1 MNFRKLLLM
10 AATASLCIPS
20 NSWSQSKTPAT
31 KTKQT
36 AKRKLLDPA
45 NMDLSVNP
53 GDNFFFYANGT
64 WLKNNQIPATET
76 RWGSFNELQE
86 NNYKALH
93 ELLESAAKA
102 NAKKGSNLQKIG
114 DFYKSGMDT
123 NTIEKAGI
131 APLNSHFMRIAR
143 IQNADELLKEICY
156 EHTIGLS
163 PVLDFTFHQ
172 TIKMLLNKFVNLDKL
187 D

>member
-1 MNFRKLLLM
+1 M

-31 KTKQT
+31 KTKQN

-64 WLKNNQIPATET
+64 WLKNNPIPATET

-102 NAKKGSNLQKIG
+102 NAKKGSSQKSSTT
-114 DFYKSGMDT
+114 D
-123 NTIEKAGI
+123 
-131 APLNSHFMRIAR
+131 R
-143 IQNADELLKEICY
+143 
-156 EHTIGLS
+156 
-163 PVLDFTFHQ
+163 
-172 TIKMLLNKFVNLDKL
+172 
-187 D
+187 